1 MVSVKSEQLSHTRA
15 RSQNG
20 NQETLLGS
28 DPTKLRTK
36 NYLLNRH
43 VVQCPSEKLRE
54 RRQHQQITPGAK
66 IPLLIERQPR
76 PEQNSSRYPSESSKS
91 TDNITT
97 QKLAACLTLWEKT
110 PTPSFLRAELSKAG
124 LR

>member
-28 DPTKLRTK
+28 DPTKLRTE

-54 RRQHQQITPGAK
+54 RRQHQQITTGTK
-66 IPLLIERQPR
+66 IPLLTERQPR
-76 PEQNSSRYPSESSKS
+76 PEQNSSRFPSESSKS
-91 TDNITT
+91 TDFV
-97 QKLAACLTLWEKT
+97 KLNRI
-110 PTPSFLRAELSKAG
+110 PNPPSFRALGSFRTQTPQA
-124 LR
+124 RRP